1 VALLIFV
8 MALPGAAL
16 GGLAAEQD
24 ATPAAL
30 TRSVTWEAIDVTL
43 ELREDSSIR
52 VTERDRVAF
61 TGGPFRTGF
70 REIPLARIES
80 IDNVEVGEVRAGQQV
95 AYAFVPPAEF
105 SRDVPETYTYQVVG
119 PNLRIDWGF
128 PITTSSERTFEIG
141 FDSLGALGVYDDANP
156 PYQQIAWIGVGQELS
171 AGAPVNSAS
180 LTIVLPRPV
189 DPENAVLRGNG
200 SVAPAGHTTDGR
212 TWTWQV
218 HDLAQGDEF
227 VAGLRFPSLVA
238 ATPPSW
244 QDAADA
250 SERPVEPGIST
261 TPETVATPAAGEV
274 RRLTDDASEAQKLTV
289 AHLESGTLAEGEA
302 ALSALLADD
311 TANADAQLGLGV
323 IRFMQAIEHLSQGL
337 YRYGLKPP
345 ESFMAPVVRLPVPE
359 NPNPQPITY
368 QDFRDLLQAY
378 VDDLALAEA
387 TLAGVHADDVG
398 LVLDLKTIRYDVD
411 GDGTVNDDERL
422 LAVIQRVSGLTDED
436 LAASLTFNFDL
447 GDVYWLRGY
456 CHVLMAF
463 GEFLLAYDWQESFDA
478 SFFHFFPAMHSPFRD
493 ALKPPGD
500 DNNDQIGPIA
510 DGISFLHIRWPVIEP
525 DRLATARI
533 HLKQTIALSRQS
545 WDAIEAETDD
555 DREWIPNAQ
564 QTSPFTSIVVDQER
578 IAAWRLVL
586 DEADAVL
593 DGEKLVP
600 HWRLEQGINRRRAF
614 EEPQPFDPVPSLT
627 GPAALPYLE
636 DGPISTSEEWRR
648 LTEAFSGSFGLFA
661 LWVN

>member
-1 VALLIFV
+1 MRHHLAHRGLISLLTLLLIF
-8 MALPGAAL
+8 AAAQPGVTPRA
-16 GGLAAEQD
+16 LAAPLL
-24 ATPAAL
+24 ATSLPATTPAVAEG
-30 TRSVTWEAIDVTL
+30 TPQA
-43 ELREDSSIR
+43 DS
-52 VTERDRVAF
+52 
-61 TGGPFRTGF
+61 
-70 REIPLARIES
+70 
-80 IDNVEVGEVRAGQQV
+80 
-95 AYAFVPPAEF
+95 
-105 SRDVPETYTYQVVG
+105 
-119 PNLRIDWGF
+119 
-128 PITTSSERTFEIG
+128 
-141 FDSLGALGVYDDANP
+141 
-156 PYQQIAWIGVGQELS
+156 
-171 AGAPVNSAS
+171 
-180 LTIVLPRPV
+180 
-189 DPENAVLRGNG
+189 
-200 SVAPAGHTTDGR
+200 
-212 TWTWQV
+212 
-218 HDLAQGDEF
+218 
-227 VAGLRFPSLVA
+227 
-238 ATPPSW
+238 AT
-244 QDAADA
+244 
-250 SERPVEPGIST
+250 
-261 TPETVATPAAGEV
+261 
-274 RRLTDDASEAQKLTV
+274 EAQAVTV
-289 AHLESGTLAEGEA
+289 AHLEAGTLAAGEE
-302 ALSALLADD
+302 ALAALLADD
-311 TANADAQLGLGV
+311 PPNADAQLGLGV
-323 IRFMQAIEHLSQGL
+323 IQFMQAIEHLSQGL

-345 ESFMAPVVRLPVPE
+345 EAFMAPVVRLPVPQ
-359 NPNPQPITY
+359 NPHPQPITY
-368 QDFRDLLQAY
+368 QDFRDLLHAY

-387 TLAGVHADDVG
+387 TLARVQADDVE

-436 LAASLTFNFDL
+436 LADSLTFNFDL

-478 SFFHFFPAMHSPFRD
+478 SFFHFFPAMQSPFRD

-500 DNNDQIGPIA
+500 ENNDQIGPIA

-555 DREWIPNAQ
+555 DREWIPNAR
-564 QTSPFTSIVVDQER
+564 QTSPFASLVVDRER

-600 HWRLEQGINRRRAF
+600 HWRLEQGINLRRVF
-614 EEPQPFDPVPSLT
+614 EEPQPFDLVLWIT
-627 GPAALPYLE
+627 GPAALSYLE